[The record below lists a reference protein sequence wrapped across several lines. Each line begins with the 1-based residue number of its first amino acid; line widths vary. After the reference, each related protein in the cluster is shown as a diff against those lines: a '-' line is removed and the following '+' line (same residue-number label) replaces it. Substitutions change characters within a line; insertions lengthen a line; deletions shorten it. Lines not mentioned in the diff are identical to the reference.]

1 MPNDYLPDSDD
12 ALLAWFNNF
21 QSKLTGYAVPL
32 GLNEED
38 VNGTLDDYKRLQYV
52 ITLATVFRAEAKE
65 RTAYKEI
72 VINGPLGTP
81 SPAVPT
87 VPTIV
92 PPAVLTELGAGIVPR
107 VRLFVQRI
115 KLRPAYSDSV
125 GQDLGIIAPGA
136 GDGPPPLL
144 AQPLPRPENTVA
156 VVLPGSHVQIKWV
169 KKGFTGVIIESQ
181 RATETIWTSIGMDT
195 SSPYLDSRDPLVV
208 GVPELRRY
216 RLRYLRTDDPI
227 GDYSDVIT
235 VTTTP

>member
-1 MPNDYLPDSDD
+1 MADYIPDSDD

-21 QSKLTGYAVPL
+21 QSKLTAYTGPL

-38 VNGTLDDYKRLQYV
+38 VNGTKDDYKRLQYA

-72 VINGPLGTP
+72 MINGPLGAQP
-81 SPAVPT
+81 PVPT
-87 VPTIV
+87 VPVI
-92 PPAVLTELGAGIVPR
+92 PLPDILTDNGGGIVPR
-107 VRLFVQRI
+107 ARLFVQRI
-115 KLRPAYSDSV
+115 KASANYSDAV

-136 GDGPPPLL
+136 GGGAPSLL
-144 AQPLPRPENTVA
+144 AEPLPRPENTVA
-156 VVLPGSHVQIKWV
+156 VVLPGSDVQLKWV
-169 KKGFTGVIIESQ
+169 KRGFTGVIIESQ
-181 RATETIWTSIGMDT
+181 RATETIWTQIGMDT
-195 SSPYLDSRDPLVV
+195 SSPYLDSRDPLAV